1 MSVKSPGLRHQTR
14 PGLQAWLENRHSALE
29 TATIKAMLTIKPG
42 QTPVSLE
49 ARVGRDSSMR
59 VRPRKEPSKGRCRLW
74 RAKLR
79 KACNLQPTWPSR
91 QPPGEANASGAY
103 DHCRLTLVAA
113 CAARKGHHA
122 GGRP

>member
-1 MSVKSPGLRHQTR
+1 MLANKWGLRHHTR

-29 TATIKAMLTIKPG
+29 MATIKMILTRKSG

-49 ARVGRDSSMR
+49 VRIGRESSMR
-59 VRPRKEPSKGRCRLW
+59 IRPPKEPSKGRCRLW

-91 QPPGEANASGAY
+91 QQPGEASAPGAY
-103 DHCRLTLVAA
+103 DHCRLT
-113 CAARKGHHA
+113 
-122 GGRP
+122 